1 MRSHGAGSGSV
12 VKPRW
17 CSHGLN
23 RLACYP
29 RALPAERN
37 RVRDNLA
44 QVLAG
49 VGSPIW
55 VKPGEEMAGLDAIV
69 AAFERV
75 VRAHPT
81 QWFNFFDVWAPPIAA
96 A

>member
-1 MRSHGAGSGSV
+1 MRSHGAGSWSV

-23 RLACYP
+23 RRAYYRP
-29 RALPAERN
+29 ALPTERSRMRN
-37 RVRDNLA
+37 LARVRVD
-44 QVLAG
+44 

-55 VKPGEEMAGLDAIV
+55 VKPGEEMAGLTVMV
-69 AAFERV
+69 AALERA

-81 QWFNFFDVWAPPIAA
+81 QWFNLFDVWAPPIAA